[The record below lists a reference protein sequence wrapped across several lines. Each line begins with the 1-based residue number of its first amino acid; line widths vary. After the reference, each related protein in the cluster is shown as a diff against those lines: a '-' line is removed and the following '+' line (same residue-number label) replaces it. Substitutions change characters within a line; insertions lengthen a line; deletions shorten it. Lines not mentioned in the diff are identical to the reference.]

1 MINGNIITLET
12 LPTKKV
18 SIVLPAKIKENMDVK
33 ERIQQKAEELFN
45 RFGIR
50 SVTMDEIASQLGVSK
65 KTIYQCFSDKDEL
78 VAAVFDTYMKHSK
91 SLCISGKK
99 KAENAVQEIF
109 FALDMLEDI
118 LATMNPYIL
127 YDLEKYHPEVFK
139 KFYAYKNEFL
149 YTVIKDNLQWGIS
162 EELYR
167 SDIDIE
173 IMSRFRVG
181 TIMIA
186 FNADVFP
193 KTKFNIL
200 ETEYHILMHFLY
212 GLATPKG
219 VKLIQRYNQQRQK
232 NKSLTV

>member
-1 MINGNIITLET
+1 ME
-12 LPTKKV
+12 
-18 SIVLPAKIKENMDVK
+18 VK

-45 RFGIR
+45 KFGIR
-50 SVTMDEIASQLGVSK
+50 SVTMDEIAGQLGVSK

-78 VAAVFDTYMKHSK
+78 VSAVFDTYMKHSK

-109 FALDMLEDI
+109 FALDMMEDI
-118 LATMNPYIL
+118 LATMNPSIL
-127 YDLEKYHPEVFK
+127 YDLEKYHPDVFK

-149 YTVIKDNLQWGIS
+149 YSIIKENMQWGIHD
-162 EELYR
+162 ELYR
-167 SDIDIE
+167 ADVDID

-186 FNADVFP
+186 FSNDVFP
-193 KTKFNIL
+193 KSKFNLMEI
-200 ETEYHILMHFLY
+200 EQQILMHFLY
-212 GLATPKG
+212 GLATTKG